1 MLAPDRRYPDR
12 SGFLPEFRATLT
24 RKDVVFIYTGQGGQ
38 GGQGIFA
45 QKLFRIF
52 PPPFRVLNIFS
63 KCTLTTLTTLDIV
76 DKYRE
81 LSGQG
86 SCWSHAVTPS
96 TLTSTI
102 APTQPLTDRFYPH
115 GSPWGVWQ
123 FQPGSSSQSVQASD
137 PVNFD
142 NLNIRPGGANRCR

>member
-1 MLAPDRRYPDR
+1 M
-12 SGFLPEFRATLT
+12 
-24 RKDVVFIYTGQGGQ
+24 FIYTGQGGQ

-45 QKLFRIF
+45 QKVFRIS
-52 PPPFRVLNIFS
+52 PPPFRVLNTFS
-63 KCTLTTLTTLDIV
+63 KYTLTTLTTLDIV

-102 APTQPLTDRFYPH
+102 APTQPKPIGLVAASRA
-115 GSPWGVWQ
+115 WGAGN
-123 FQPGSSSQSVQASD
+123 FQPGSSSQSVPASALA
-137 PVNFD
+137 NFD
-142 NLNIRPGGANRCR
+142 TLNIRPGGRTDATKG